1 MTTEIL
7 AAAVQLM
14 AEPLHEQIHE
24 QRQELRVMEMQVSN
38 LMEHNAE
45 LHYRNERLRQE
56 RDDLRRLLVKM
67 RKRVAEVMDYPLD
80 DFN

>member
-7 AAAVQLM
+7 AAAAQM

-24 QRQELRVMEMQVSN
+24 QQQGLYVMELQVSN

-67 RKRVAEVMDYPLD
+67 RKRVAEVMDYSLD
-80 DFN
+80 DFK